1 VRLLR
6 ASPHARA
13 ARARAARRTFMISPL
28 MKGSSAPASYGRSGS
43 LKDAPATTAEKARG
57 AAALGAAFVS
67 AVSAF
72 VRRVDDIARCEKV
85 GGRVALACAC
95 A

>member
-1 VRLLR
+1 
-6 ASPHARA
+6 
-13 ARARAARRTFMISPL
+13 MISPL

-57 AAALGAAFVS
+57 AAALGAALVS

-72 VRRVDDIARCEKV
+72 VRRDDDIARCELRRARCV
-85 GGRVALACAC
+85 GGRVPLGGRVT
-95 A
+95 